1 MKYDVKICRLDFE
14 LTPPFSKV
22 G

>member
-1 MKYDVKICRLDFE
+1 MKYDVKICRLHFE

-22 G
+22 R